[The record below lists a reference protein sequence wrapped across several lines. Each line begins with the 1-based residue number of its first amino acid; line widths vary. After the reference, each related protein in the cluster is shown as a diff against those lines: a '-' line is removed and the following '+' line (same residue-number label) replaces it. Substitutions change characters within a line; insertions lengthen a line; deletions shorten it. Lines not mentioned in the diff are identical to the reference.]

1 MEEYY
6 KHKLLSSMVVTDSF
20 DTFAD
25 RVHGFEEGSTKKW
38 AEQDKKIQVIEEK
51 NSELACNI
59 LDDVG
64 KGNNHFPVL
73 VAQKNGFSMDEN
85 MFKLLY
91 TRRDKTISDMVNGD
105 MTKEE
110 VYDLLTKRL
119 GVEPA
124 KAFVH
129 IYWQWLKNFG
139 QSLVKVFVTQKT
151 IHDVDEVLTEDNPKY
166 EKYKHDKKKMS
177 EFAQMDT
184 QVFCD
189 FSRVVWGVYMIFGQ
203 DEKEEVEE
211 MFSCVKIAAEKAEET
226 IAEALEFYEDLVGD
240 ERIPDFSEAA
250 LIHRAGMLKYLHE
263 EIQQLKDIICIEN
276 GEVKVKIGYYK
287 LVLTFVN

>member
-1 MEEYY
+1 
-6 KHKLLSSMVVTDSF
+6 MVVTDSF

-38 AEQDKKIQVIEEK
+38 AKQVEKIEEIEEK

-64 KGNNHFPVL
+64 NGNNHFPVL
-73 VAQKNGFSMDEN
+73 VAKKNGHSIDEN

-110 VYDLLTKRL
+110 IYDLLSGRL
-119 GVEPA
+119 RLEPA
-124 KAFVH
+124 KVFVH
-129 IYWQWLKNFG
+129 IYWQWLKNFA

-166 EKYKHDKKKMS
+166 EKYKHDKKKMN

-203 DEKEEVEE
+203 EEKEEVEE
-211 MFSCVKIAAEKAEET
+211 MFSCVKIAAEKAELSIT
-226 IAEALEFYEDLVGD
+226 EALEFYEDLVGD

-250 LIHRAGMLKYLHE
+250 LIHRADMLKYLHE
-263 EIQQLKDIICIEN
+263 EIQQLKDIISIDN
-276 GEVKVKIGYYK
+276 GEMFVKIGHYR
-287 LVLTFVN
+287 LILTFLN